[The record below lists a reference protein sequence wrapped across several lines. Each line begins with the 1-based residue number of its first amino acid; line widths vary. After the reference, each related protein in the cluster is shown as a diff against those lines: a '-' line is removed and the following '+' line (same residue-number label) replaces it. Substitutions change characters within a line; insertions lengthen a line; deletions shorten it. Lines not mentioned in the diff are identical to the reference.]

1 MSDTPQSFTESN
13 RGFKQGEPILGDYGG
28 SVRVYESSGASMAAI
43 WMHTEESH
51 DPNGSPYP
59 VPMET
64 TLLLN
69 LDKARQLRDQLDYLI
84 NNHYQLDYKD

>member
-1 MSDTPQSFTESN
+1 MSAIEEQFENSD
-13 RGFKQGEPILGDYGG
+13 RGFKHGESILGDYGG
-28 SVRVYESSGASMAAI
+28 SVRVYESSGASNMAI
-43 WMHTEESH
+43 WIHTEESH

-84 NNHYQLDYKD
+84 NNHYQLNYKD